1 MFKYRQEERIK
12 SDTKRKDIKDCN
24 QKAPGKN
31 LVRRRRN
38 KDQEAEKKL
47 ITCIKGNYN
56 FKFLNL

>member
-31 LVRRRRN
+31 LVRRRKN
-38 KDQEAEKKL
+38 KDKEAEKKL
-47 ITCIKGNYN
+47 ITYIKGNY
-56 FKFLNL
+56 KL